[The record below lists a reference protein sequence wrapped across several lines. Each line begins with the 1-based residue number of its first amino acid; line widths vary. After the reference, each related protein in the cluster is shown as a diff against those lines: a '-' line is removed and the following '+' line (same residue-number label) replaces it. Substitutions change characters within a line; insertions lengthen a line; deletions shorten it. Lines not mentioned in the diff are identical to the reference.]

1 MSYDWS
7 RFEQTMKIKASVED
21 IYNAWTTQ
29 KGLES
34 WFLRMAEFTRNG
46 AVIAY
51 DISIAEG
58 DTYQWRWHGYP
69 DSVTETGKVLEANG
83 TDKLSFVFG
92 EAGIVTVEIKDV
104 GEGVTEMSIAQT
116 EIPTTE
122 EGKQNYHVGCSTG
135 WTFYRCNMKSILEG
149 GIDIRNKGNDNDMND

>member
-29 KGLES
+29 EGLES

-46 AVIAY
+46 AVIAH

-58 DTYQWRWHGYP
+58 DTYRWRWHGYP

-92 EAGIVTVEIKDV
+92 EAGIVTVEMKDM
-104 GEGVTEMSIAQT
+104 GEEVTEMSIAQT